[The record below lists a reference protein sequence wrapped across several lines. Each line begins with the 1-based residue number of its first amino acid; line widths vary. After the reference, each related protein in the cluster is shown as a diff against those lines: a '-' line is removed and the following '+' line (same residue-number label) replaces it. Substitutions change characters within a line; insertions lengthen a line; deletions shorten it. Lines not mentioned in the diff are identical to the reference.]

1 LELRKLSE
9 YLKHADECRRMAR
22 TASPAHREQLENMA
36 TTWTQLAE
44 ARKRQMEKQSRTET
58 RDRPPQDHDRSSRQ

>member
-1 LELRKLSE
+1 MRKLSE

-36 TTWTQLAE
+36 ATWTQLAE
-44 ARKRQMEKQSRTET
+44 ARKRQVEKQGRTEEHKL
-58 RDRPPQDHDRSSRQ
+58 PPREHDQPLRE